1 MSKPGK
7 VLIIAGLLFYAGL
20 YVFRLAYGGWHPAL
34 WVPLVLGTLL
44 TVSGVVKDARAIF
57 NFFTMRTTKHGMN
70 MGVIILIALLG
81 LTCVN
86 VLAVRYN
93 KKSDWTSDKL
103 NSLADQSLKAAQAL
117 KADTQLVL
125 LYRNDEQ
132 DGENIQ
138 RTIKNLASMY
148 QSASSKITF
157 TSTNAII
164 DPAAA
169 KQYDYS
175 AGPYALFAQQG
186 DRKLKI
192 DQPTEEGVTRALIKL
207 NREGRKVIYFTM
219 GHGERDL
226 DARDADGLSFLKDEL
241 GVTYDVRAL
250 TLYSTKNKVPGDA
263 AAVAI
268 IRPTQQFLD
277 PEIHAIREYVQTTSG
292 HLLVAID
299 PGMKQNLSG
308 LVRSFGIDFHND
320 YVLDLRSQTIK
331 MGPATVLGTNFPDP
345 SDITKAFAEG
355 TFALFHV
362 ASSLSKSPDAPT
374 DSKVKS
380 LIATDP
386 QTMAT
391 AELGQVT
398 FKPNGPHVLAMSAV
412 SAKSEVVVFGDSD
425 FLSNRLIQQNLNND
439 LALNTL
445 AELANDKDLISIRPR
460 AARGSK
466 LEMSR
471 QNFNAFILLFL
482 VPLPILMFLLGG
494 LMSWRRRTA

>member
-20 YVFRLAYGGWHPAL
+20 YVFRLAYGGWHPSL
-34 WVPLVLGTLL
+34 WVPLILGTVLL
-44 TVSGVVKDARAIF
+44 GLGLIKDARSILG
-57 NFFTMRTTKHGMN
+57 FFTMRTTKHGMN
-70 MGVIILIALLG
+70 MGALILIALVG

-86 VLAVRYN
+86 VLSVRYN

-103 NSLADQSLKAAQAL
+103 NSLSDQSIKAAQAL
-117 KADTQLVL
+117 KDETQLVL
-125 LYRNDEQ
+125 LYRSDEQ
-132 DGENIQ
+132 GGENIQ
-138 RTIKNLASMY
+138 RTIKDLASMY
-148 QSASSKITF
+148 QNVQSKITF

-164 DPAAA
+164 DPATA

-175 AGPYALFAQQG
+175 AGPYALFARQG

-207 NREGRKVIYFTM
+207 SHEGKKVIYFTM

-226 DARDADGLSFLKDEL
+226 DAKDADGLSFLKEEL

-250 TLYSTKNKVPGDA
+250 TLYSTQNKVPADA

-277 PEIHAIREYVQTTSG
+277 PELHALREYVQTTSG
-292 HLLVAID
+292 HLLIAID
-299 PGMKQNLSG
+299 PGLKQNLSG

-331 MGPATVLGTNFPDP
+331 MGPATVLGTNFPEA

-362 ASSLSKSPDAPT
+362 ASSLSKSPDAPS
-374 DSKVKS
+374 DAKVTS

-391 AELGQVT
+391 PELGQVT
-398 FKPNGPHVLAMSAV
+398 FKPNGPHILAMSSV

-425 FLSNRLIQQNLNND
+425 FLANRLIQQNLNND

-445 AELANDKDLISIRPR
+445 SDLANDKDLISIRPR
-460 AARGSK
+460 VARGTN
-466 LEMSR
+466 LEMTR

-482 VPLPILMFLLGG
+482 LPLPLLMFFFGG
-494 LMSWRRRTA
+494 LMWWRRRTA